1 MYLKPGVLVM
11 IKKRIL
17 IADDD
22 PSFLQLLAI
31 KAIKEGYDVVG
42 VQDGIELLHKFERDR
57 FDLII
62 TDLMMSHLNGAS
74 AVEILKLHGCT
85 IPVVALTAK
94 DHREIHAVTDTFTK
108 IFHKPCSFKDLFSY
122 VKSIIDIETAV

>member
-1 MYLKPGVLVM
+1 M

-22 PSFLQLLAI
+22 TSFLQLLAI

-42 VQDGIELLHKFERDR
+42 VQDGIELLHKFEHDK

-94 DHREIHAVTDTFTK
+94 DRHEIHAVTDSFTK
-108 IFHKPCSFKDLFSY
+108 IFHKPCSFKELFSY
-122 VKSIIDIETAV
+122 VNSIIGIETAVYGNQYNR